1 MRISYEHWMV
11 LSTIKLFV
19 SHAVVRISL
28 AIPRKVIIIKATVS
42 FLWGGS
48 TEGANLPRTG
58 HEDNFHL

>member
-1 MRISYEHWMV
+1 MV